1 MTARLVT
8 CFVGRVVSDFNSQ
21 RKKVIRQANSEE
33 DVKVNTELSL
43 SMMVQFGLV
52 SLFDKRRINQEIK
65 NMPRKR
71 ILSVCSTY
79 IWSTAQPPCSSHNSD
94 VCSAGFTLVGHQCV
108 VLTCGHFV
116 NYPREMLIP
125 MPGITAVLL
134 PLYFKS

>member
-21 RKKVIRQANSEE
+21 RKKVIRQTNSEE

-71 ILSVCSTY
+71 ILFVCSTY
-79 IWSTAQPPCSSHNSD
+79 SVHYETLLGCSLVTEPS
-94 VCSAGFTLVGHQCV
+94 VCTMKPFL
-108 VLTCGHFV
+108 
-116 NYPREMLIP
+116 
-125 MPGITAVLL
+125 AVLW
-134 PLYFKS
+134 